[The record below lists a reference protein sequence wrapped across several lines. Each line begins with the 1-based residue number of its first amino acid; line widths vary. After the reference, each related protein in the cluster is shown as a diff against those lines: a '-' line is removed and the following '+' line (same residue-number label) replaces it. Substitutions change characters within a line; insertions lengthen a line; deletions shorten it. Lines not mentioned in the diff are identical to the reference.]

1 MSAFARSE
9 QKRRRLARCLAL
21 VLALGGALYAA
32 GAAAALVFGQVS
44 GIDSPNDQFQ
54 VRVGN
59 SNVTVNVKNY
69 AYEIVLPPGVYAA
82 VYKNSR
88 RAEIVSS
95 SSSRRQDLVFK

>member
-1 MSAFARSE
+1 MTTFTRSRH
-9 QKRRRLARCLAL
+9 KRMRLAPWPAL
-21 VLALGGALYAA
+21 LFGLGGALHAA
-32 GAAAALVFGQVS
+32 VAAAALVFGQVS
-44 GIDSPNDQFQ
+44 GIDSPNDRFE

-59 SNVTVNVKNY
+59 SNVTVDVRNY

-82 VYKNSR
+82 VYKKNR